1 MSLDPVLL
9 AVIANRM
16 DSIVREM
23 ENTLLRSGR
32 SAVLNQA
39 RDFSCALV
47 TGDARLLASAEGLP
61 VHVIGMEF
69 LAQAVTDLHDDISD
83 GDAFLHNDPY
93 LGNTHPADHV
103 ILVPIIWEGVH
114 LFTAAA
120 KAHQADC
127 GNSQPTTYMPYA
139 RDVYEEGSL
148 IFPAVRVQRD
158 FKDIDDIIRMCR
170 RRIRVPEQWYGDYL
184 AMLGAARIG
193 EARLKELCAK
203 YGRETLS
210 AFVEEWFDYSE
221 NRIAHVISNM
231 RKGVIVGSGCH
242 DPFGP
247 APDGIPINVTV
258 TVDPDAG
265 MIEIDLTD
273 NIDCLPAGLNE
284 SRTCAMNNCMTGV
297 FNSIDP
303 DIPHNAG
310 TFRRVQV
317 KLRENCVVGIPT
329 FPHSCSVATTNVGER
344 LVVTTQRS
352 IADAWPGYGLA
363 EGACGIGPGF
373 AVVSG
378 TDYRKGDDAYVNQ
391 KFLGS
396 QGGPAGPDI
405 DGWVTYGNA
414 VTNGLMFRDS
424 VEIDELKYPIR
435 VREIRIRQDSEGAG
449 RRRGAP
455 GAIVAY
461 GPKRDTMTAAYVT
474 DGHFHPPRGTQ
485 GGGDGASSEPYKL
498 LVDGTRGAAAA
509 DLPGGH
515 PARRDAR
522 PSPLGRWRLRRP
534 ARARARAGAR
544 RRALRLHLP
553 RARERRL
560 RGRVRRRPRRRLPRA
575 RRGRDR
581 ATARRGAM
589 TTFPGNRLDGKV
601 AIVTGASSGI
611 GAAIAEAMAQAGA
624 NVVLVGRDADRLARA
639 SPLCA
644 RGAARRSS
652 PTSPPTTRRSA
663 SCRARWTR
671 SAASTDRALGR
682 HLRAQAVPRVPRRV
696 ARRAVARQRA
706 RALRDH
712 ARGAGAPARGLLG
725 DLHLLDRRARSA
737 SRTRPPTAR
746 RRARSSMLVKSL
758 ADGVRPARRACQ
770 RDRPGQHPLAD
781 ERGVLPVA
789 RVRAR
794 DDRGAPRPAASASSR
809 TSPRPSSSWPRR
821 PPATSTASRC
831 SWTAAGRLEDGV
843 RLAVPAWFPREAVQ
857 ASARVNVTCVTPLGE
872 EVASTS

>member
-1 MSLDPVLL
+1 MSFDPVLL
-9 AVIANRM
+9 AVIANRL

-69 LAQAVTDLHDDISD
+69 LAQAVTDLHDDISE

-114 LFTAAA
+114 VFTAAA

-158 FKDIDDIIRMCR
+158 YKDIDDIIRMCR

-193 EARLKELCAK
+193 EARLKELCTK
-203 YGRETLS
+203 YGRETLDT
-210 AFVEEWFDYSE
+210 FVEEWFDYSE
-221 NRIAHVISNM
+221 SRIAHVISQM
-231 RKGVIVGSGCH
+231 PKGKIVGSGCH

-247 APDGIPINVTV
+247 APDGIPINVAV
-258 TVDPDAG
+258 TVDPEAG

-317 KLRENCVVGIPT
+317 KLRDNCVVGVPT

-352 IADAWPGYGLA
+352 IADTWPGYGLA

-378 TDYRKGDDAYVNQ
+378 TDYRKGDDPYVNQ

-396 QGGPAGPDI
+396 QGGPAG
-405 DGWVTYGNA
+405 
-414 VTNGLMFRDS
+414 
-424 VEIDELKYPIR
+424 
-435 VREIRIRQDSEGAG
+435 
-449 RRRGAP
+449 
-455 GAIVAY
+455 
-461 GPKRDTMTAAYVT
+461 
-474 DGHFHPPRGTQ
+474 
-485 GGGDGASSEPYKL
+485 
-498 LVDGTRGAAAA
+498 
-509 DLPGGH
+509 
-515 PARRDAR
+515 
-522 PSPLGRWRLRRP
+522 WR
-534 ARARARAGAR
+534 
-544 RRALRLHLP
+544 
-553 RARERRL
+553 
-560 RGRVRRRPRRRLPRA
+560 
-575 RRGRDR
+575 
-581 ATARRGAM
+581 
-589 TTFPGNRLDGKV
+589 
-601 AIVTGASSGI
+601 
-611 GAAIAEAMAQAGA
+611 
-624 NVVLVGRDADRLARA
+624 
-639 SPLCA
+639 
-644 RGAARRSS
+644 
-652 PTSPPTTRRSA
+652 
-663 SCRARWTR
+663 
-671 SAASTDRALGR
+671 
-682 HLRAQAVPRVPRRV
+682 
-696 ARRAVARQRA
+696 
-706 RALRDH
+706 
-712 ARGAGAPARGLLG
+712 
-725 DLHLLDRRARSA
+725 
-737 SRTRPPTAR
+737 
-746 RRARSSMLVKSL
+746 
-758 ADGVRPARRACQ
+758 
-770 RDRPGQHPLAD
+770 
-781 ERGVLPVA
+781 
-789 RVRAR
+789 
-794 DDRGAPRPAASASSR
+794 
-809 TSPRPSSSWPRR
+809 
-821 PPATSTASRC
+821 STA
-831 SWTAAGRLEDGV
+831 G
-843 RLAVPAWFPREAVQ
+843 
-857 ASARVNVTCVTPLGE
+857 
-872 EVASTS
+872 